1 MTIKEKLQQLLRPGR
16 TVLRRAVQRPGVGR
30 VTWGDFARIRP
41 INSNWGFERGTPIDR
56 YYIESFLEKNAAHIQ
71 GRVLEVAGDEYT
83 KKYGG
88 NRVDTSDVLHHNDSN
103 PRATIVADLS
113 DSSQVTDA
121 LFDCIICTQTLQ
133 FIYDVSTAVTSLRRF
148 LKPGGI
154 LLMTV
159 PGISQ
164 ISPEDM
170 ESTGDYW
177 RFTTATLQR
186 LLGAESAT
194 GDVSIESYGNVKSS
208 IGFLHGISATEL
220 SEDELLHS
228 DPQFQLLLTAVVT
241 KPS

>member
-1 MTIKEKLQQLLRPGR
+1 MTIKEKLRQLWRPMR
-16 TVLRRAVQRPGVGR
+16 DVLRRAVQNPGVGR
-30 VTWGDFARIRP
+30 VSWGDFARIRP

-56 YYIESFLEKNAAHIQ
+56 YYIEKFLEKNAAHIR
-71 GRVLEVAGDEYT
+71 GRVLEVAGNEYT

-88 NRVDTSDVLHHNDSN
+88 NRVDKSDILHHTDGN
-103 PRATIVADLS
+103 PLATIIADLT
-113 DSSQVTDA
+113 DPRQVADA

-133 FIYDVSTAVTSLRRF
+133 FIYDVSAAVTSLHRF

-186 LLGAESAT
+186 LFGEEFADD
-194 GDVSIESYGNVKSS
+194 DVSINSHGNVKSS
-208 IGFLHGISATEL
+208 IAFLHGISATEV
-220 SEDELLHS
+220 SESDLLYV
-228 DPQFQLLLTAVVT
+228 DPQFQMLLTIVAS
-241 KPS
+241 KPR